1 MKKIEY
7 QLLTAGARHALTAAG
22 GYLVANGYATD
33 SQSAQLIGGGLAL
46 IGIVWSYFN
55 KKNTVAAT
63 TSSPTDQ
70 LAAPKENELQKLK
83 DKIKKGL

>member
-7 QLLTAGARHALTAAG
+7 QLLTAGIRHSLTAAG

-46 IGIVWSYFN
+46 VGIVWSYFN
-55 KKNTVAAT
+55 KKNTVATQTTAT
-63 TSSPTDQ
+63 PAQT
-70 LAAPKENELQKLK
+70 ELQKLA
-83 DKIKKGL
+83 DKIKNGL